1 MQTVTNKAKK
11 GKIGLKKD
19 LVFYCLMLIWPVA
32 QFCVFYIGVNFNS
45 FFLAFRNITMDIESR
60 SYVYTWSLD
69 GIKKAWETVMSPEII
84 QATKMSVLAWI
95 LGTLIGLPLGLL
107 FSHYIA
113 KKMPASGFFRVILF
127 LPSIISAIVVATLYM
142 YFLNMAV
149 PMLIKDTTGNTVLSL
164 LDSSR
169 PVGYQ
174 FGALFFYNTWV
185 GFGVN
190 VLMYANAMSGISPE
204 MIEAANLDGATG
216 FKEFWHISLPQVFPT
231 LSVFIV
237 TGIAGLFTN
246 QFSLFTFYGSD
257 APFQTFGYYL
267 YKETLAHSTDLPEFP
282 KLAAFGLMMAVV
294 AIPLTFAVRWG
305 LEKLGPKED

>member
-19 LVFYCLMLIWPVA
+19 LVFYCLMLIWPVT

-45 FFLAFRNITMDIESR
+45 FFLAFRNITMDIETR

-246 QFSLFTFYGSD
+246 QFNLFTFYGSD